1 MVSNPSSLPDMPYS
15 YVLFQYVNYLAVL
28 CIAECFPHSEHTAQR
43 AVEKRWGKRAEAMP
57 LESSWGIEDHLV
69 ALQARVKPM
78 KVIGVDVFEAAVEMV
93 KALWPEEQLPLSP
106 SEIAQRLQDGPE
118 RLDEWRASAG
128 RIGSD
133 EALSYVLSWFE
144 TIPLARLQHM
154 RDGSIYEKDPE
165 HKRRRQELAYSY
177 IDYADIHTFREDIR
191 APEAEGQVED
201 EGESSGD
208 SGIQEI
214 DMQDAGMPD
223 ARATTDTP
231 KDKMPAETPSA
242 DIPSSSSTPVAG
254 PLSSDA

>member
-1 MVSNPSSLPDMPYS
+1 MLYS
-15 YVLFQYVNYLAVL
+15 CTLFRHVTRLAVF
-28 CIAECFPHSEHTAQR
+28 CITESFPESEHAAKR

-57 LESSWGIEDHLV
+57 LESSWGIEDHLA
-69 ALQARVKPM
+69 ALQARVQPM
-78 KVIGVDVFEAAVEMV
+78 KVVGVDVFEAAIEMV
-93 KALWPEEQLPLSP
+93 KALWPEEQLPSSS
-106 SEIAQRLQDGPE
+106 SEIAERLQAGPE

-165 HKRRRQELAYSY
+165 QKRRRQELAYSY

-191 APEAEGQVED
+191 APEAEGEVED

-208 SGIQEI
+208 SGIPETDI
-214 DMQDAGMPD
+214 QDAGNPD
-223 ARATTDTP
+223 ARATADTP
-231 KDKMPAETPSA
+231 KDKMAAETPSA
-242 DIPSSSSTPVAG
+242 DIPSSSSTPAAG